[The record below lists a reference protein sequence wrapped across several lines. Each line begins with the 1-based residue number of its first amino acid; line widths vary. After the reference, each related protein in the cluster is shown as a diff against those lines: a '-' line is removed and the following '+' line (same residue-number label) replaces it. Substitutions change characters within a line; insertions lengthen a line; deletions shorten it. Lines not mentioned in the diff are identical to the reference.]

1 MARSLAAF
9 PDDLS
14 AEIAEGMPSVAHRET
29 IFAPPGA
36 PVLPHATPK
45 ASARPPAGAA
55 GTIMSSA
62 AGKPETLMDAF
73 DQFRLP
79 RELRVGVMKL
89 VGAASEDDD
98 PELLAY
104 VPAEV
109 VQEGLSSW
117 ILEDGS
123 TPTMF
128 QVGHVHKF
136 FKQIRRVFK
145 DPAIEPPPR
154 EVPPPQQNIVVQL
167 ADNSDKLQLCDHI
180 DQTQRH
186 LRRSSGSRNCSA
198 SPALGGRYRCPPH
211 GRETHRRAD
220 QRSGTSRQSA
230 EQWPDDPP
238 VGGLRHLRTLWCSY
252 RKDEAVYCPRVD
264 S

>member
-1 MARSLAAF
+1 MHGYLSYLLPLGFRVVSSLALVLLFSRTMMPGDLMARPLAAF
-9 PDDLS
+9 PDDLN
-14 AEIAEGMPSVAHRET
+14 AEIAEGMPSIAQREI

-62 AGKPETLMDAF
+62 AGKPEILMDAF

-154 EVPPPQQNIVVQL
+154 EVPPPT
-167 ADNSDKLQLCDHI
+167 AEH
-180 DQTQRH
+180 
-186 LRRSSGSRNCSA
+186 
-198 SPALGGRYRCPPH
+198 RCPA
-211 GRETHRRAD
+211 GGQ
-220 QRSGTSRQSA
+220 QR
-230 EQWPDDPP
+230 
-238 VGGLRHLRTLWCSY
+238 
-252 RKDEAVYCPRVD
+252 
-264 S
+264 